1 MYALE
6 TLDPCHW
13 LCVVKP
19 QRPWAPQW
27 YLSSKPTNAE
37 TLKCGSY
44 TRWHNLRAI
53 STAGSLPTGTTA
65 PLGILAGKC
74 SLSGSCFEPWA
85 QAALALEAPS
95 RSRRLHRGGGQG
107 SVGIRPRR
115 NLRAISAAGALPT
128 RITAPLGILA
138 GKDMLSGADFESW
151 AQAALALGF
160 ISFGETLM

>member
-85 QAALALEAPS
+85 QAALALEAKQVSPFAQGRRAGCCVSGRALSRQEALEGPS
-95 RSRRLHRGGGQG
+95 
-107 SVGIRPRR
+107 
-115 NLRAISAAGALPT
+115 T
-128 RITAPLGILA
+128 RVY
-138 GKDMLSGADFESW
+138 
-151 AQAALALGF
+151 
-160 ISFGETLM
+160 